1 MISTGIILTIRSYF
15 EPHVITPTDWNN
27 QINQPEDVEPP
38 RAERFQHFNP
48 GDIVYIE
55 GRVSSIEPFPNSSRT
70 LIRVTD
76 DTQTCVFGLTKN
88 FTQINSG
95 DHVFLK
101 VEIIGHE
108 SSNNSYI
115 LSDNDTG
122 YFGEEAVL
130 IDIVKDYFSFK
141 SIYFFGG
148 VFSFVLGSIVI
159 IKFLKIKN
167 KDREIQKENDSLNK
181 ED

>member
-1 MISTGIILTIRSYF
+1 MSYF
-15 EPHVITPTDWNN
+15 EPHVITPTEWNN

-38 RAERFQHFNP
+38 LAERFQHFNP

-55 GRVSSIEPFPNSSRT
+55 GQISSIEPYPNGSKL
-70 LIRVTD
+70 LIQVTD
-76 DTQTCVFGLTKN
+76 DIQSSVFALPKN
-88 FTQINSG
+88 FTQINVG

-108 SSNNSYI
+108 PSDNSFI
-115 LSDNDTG
+115 LSGNDSR

-130 IDIVKDYFSFK
+130 IDIEKDYFSFK

-148 VFSFVLGSIVI
+148 VFSFLLGSIVI
-159 IKFLKIKN
+159 IKFLKIRN
-167 KDREIQKENDSLNK
+167 KDREIQKENESLDK
-181 ED
+181 EE